1 MRTFVIGLILFIS
14 LVCGA
19 TKTSK
24 EMRDAMLDKIGYYSD
39 YAKVIMQDRIA
50 DQERIDELD
59 SFIDK
64 LKDERK
70 EAAKTELPLRQPYKI
85 MNPRLANLVAKGDL
99 YNKVAKR
106 DHTHVPN
113 TSPNELMY
121 MKQLQRS
128 VKNANK
134 ALSRP
139 AQLPSNTS
147 KRLGDL
153 QSLVDQM
160 DRITRNLKSP
170 AKEATYQHAHAQ
182 SRMLHRLDHMLD
194 KTNGRLEQAKQEKF
208 ENMLNTMMHYH
219 LNDPHYYDELHD
231 HLLEHHLA
239 RLVMKV
245 ILLITSLTTF
255 CITDWVL
262 ILLMK
267 IK

>member
-139 AQLPSNTS
+139 AQLTSNTS

-160 DRITRNLKSP
+160 DRITRV
-170 AKEATYQHAHAQ
+170 Y
-182 SRMLHRLDHMLD
+182 
-194 KTNGRLEQAKQEKF
+194 F
-208 ENMLNTMMHYH
+208 
-219 LNDPHYYDELHD
+219 
-231 HLLEHHLA
+231 LLFYFIF
-239 RLVMKV
+239 R
-245 ILLITSLTTF
+245 T
-255 CITDWVL
+255 
-262 ILLMK
+262 
-267 IK
+267 